1 MHAEA
6 IDALRVGHRTLT
18 LKQLLRRLR
27 VDAALADIGRCR
39 EDLAVECWAGELGL
53 EPGNDELQAAVTE
66 FRRANGLYTA
76 AEANEWLGSRG
87 LALNDLVALLRP
99 QVLRNKLA
107 EQIVSDEDIRR
118 HYLDTA
124 QQYDRVEVSTIATAE
139 YGAAQELLFRCE
151 EGADFHALAR
161 RYSSDAAT
169 AKAGGYV
176 GLVGRSD
183 LELEA
188 AAAVFNASVG
198 AIAGPFER
206 KREFRLYLVE
216 ALHPAELDD
225 ALSSVIRKQLF
236 RFKLEAY
243 ERTLD
248 VKETIWSWEEG

>member
-1 MHAEA
+1 MHAET
-6 IDALRVGHRTLT
+6 IGALRVGHRTLT
-18 LKQLLRRLR
+18 LKQLLQRLR

-39 EDLAVECWAGELGL
+39 EDLAVECWADELGL
-53 EPGNDELQAAVTE
+53 APGNAELQAVVTE

-76 AEANEWLGSRG
+76 ADANEWLGSRG

-99 QVLRNKLA
+99 QVLRDTIA
-107 EQIVSDEDIRR
+107 QHIVSDEEIRR

-124 QQYDRVEVSTIATAE
+124 QQYDRAEVSTIAAAE
-139 YGAAQELLFRCE
+139 YGAAQELLFRSE
-151 EGADFHALAR
+151 EGADFHDLAR

-183 LELEA
+183 LDPET
-188 AAAVFNASVG
+188 AAAVFNAAAG
-198 AIAGPFER
+198 AIVGPFER

-225 ALSSVIRKQLF
+225 ALANVIRERLFQLM
-236 RFKLEAY
+236 LEAY
-243 ERTLD
+243 ARTLD
-248 VKETIWSWEEG
+248 AEETIWSWGEG